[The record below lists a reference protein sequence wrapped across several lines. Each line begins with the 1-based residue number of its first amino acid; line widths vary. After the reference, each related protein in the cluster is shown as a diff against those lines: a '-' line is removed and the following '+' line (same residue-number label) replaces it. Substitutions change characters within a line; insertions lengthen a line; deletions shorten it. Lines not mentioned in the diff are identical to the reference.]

1 MPFAPSP
8 VASVL
13 ASLAMTAMATMTAC
27 APSEPG
33 AVAAAPDVLQT
44 DFELAPLPA
53 ATRVAALA
61 WQPPVCP
68 QVYRVRIDETYPDGL
83 EKMLRT
89 QTEHSESF
97 LAVGDEPRGAGPSTS
112 SSSPPWPPGPVPGD
126 RVFTGRVAFRGPKTQ
141 NRPLHR
147 EFALSATLA
156 GPGSPDAGC
165 HERTWD
171 PVEDAVALGWP
182 QLPGRLAAIGE
193 TWSGARVEARCNRSA
208 CVDTVTRG
216 GGPNNHF
223 RPCTT
228 MSWRERLDG
237 IFTLGDVQVAVIS
250 SFWSD
255 GHPLGEGLW
264 SERTAVVSV
273 DHGRL
278 LHSHTFIHHTY
289 TGIER
294 ELRMDAVDDCPGG
307 LVAAGWS
314 PDAAVLAARATL
326 LAALAEPARPQ
337 DKTRDGAR

>member
-1 MPFAPSP
+1 MSPAPASP
-8 VASVL
+8 VAPG
-13 ASLAMTAMATMTAC
+13 SLAIVIILAMAAC
-27 APSEPG
+27 GASEPE
-33 AVAAAPDVLQT
+33 AVAATPDVLQT
-44 DFELAPLPA
+44 DFELSPQPA

-61 WQPPVCP
+61 WQAPVCP
-68 QVYRVRIDETYPDGL
+68 QVYRVRIAETYPDGL

-89 QTEHSESF
+89 QAEHSESF
-97 LAVGDEPRGAGPSTS
+97 LAVGDEPRTTPDAS
-112 SSSPPWPPGPVPGD
+112 SSPWPPGPIPGD
-126 RVFTGRVAFRGPKTQ
+126 RVFTGRAAFRGPKTQ
-141 NRPLHR
+141 QRPLHR
-147 EFALSATLA
+147 EFALSAALA

-165 HERTWD
+165 YERTWD

-182 QLPGRLAAIGE
+182 QLPARLAAIGE

-216 GGPNNHF
+216 GGPNNHHL
-223 RPCTT
+223 PCTT

-237 IFTLGDVQVAVIS
+237 IFTLGAEQVAVIS

-278 LHSHTFIHHTY
+278 LHSQTFIHHTY

-314 PDAAVLAARATL
+314 PDAAVLASRETL
-326 LAALAEPARPQ
+326 LAALAEPARQ
-337 DKTRDGAR
+337 SDKTKDGAR